1 MPTARRRAKELA
13 GRQGASGRRARSLDA
28 IWPELR
34 DALRS
39 GTAARS
45 LRVVLKAIRPAVEI
59 YDRLR
64 RDAGLLNFQDLLLA
78 AARLLREN
86 PAIRTYFRKRFTHL
100 LIDEFQDTDPIQAEV
115 MMLLAADDPTETDWR
130 RCRPVSG
137 SLFVVGDPKQ
147 SIYRFRRADIVTYNE
162 VKRII
167 EETGGEVVSLTA
179 NFRATAPLVE
189 WVNSTFSDRF
199 PAAATEVAPA
209 YSPLQVGRVD

>member
-1 MPTARRRAKELA
+1 M
-13 GRQGASGRRARSLDA
+13 
-28 IWPELR
+28 
-34 DALRS
+34 
-39 GTAARS
+39 
-45 LRVVLKAIRPAVEI
+45 KAVRPAVEI

-64 RDAGLLNFQDLLLA
+64 RDAALLNFQDLLLA

-86 PAIRTYFRKRFTHL
+86 PVIRTYFRKRFTHL

-115 MMLLAADDPTETDWR
+115 MMLLVADDVTISDWR

-167 EETGGEVVSLTA
+167 QETGGEVVSLTA
-179 NFRATAPLVE
+179 NFRATAPLVD
-189 WVNSTFSDRF
+189 WVNTTFSARF
-199 PAAATEVAPA
+199 PDAPTEVAPA
-209 YSPLQVGRVD
+209 YSPS